1 MDLETT
7 TLNIRKYG
15 PSEGRT
21 GHVKLFRIIG
31 ALKIWE

>member
-1 MDLETT
+1 MDLKTT
-7 TLNIRKYG
+7 ILSIRKYG

-21 GHVKLFRIIG
+21 GHVKSFRIIA